1 MGLALAQGAL
11 AGSAVHPTRLSVDRY
26 GLDEGLSQL
35 SVTAIAQDDS
45 GFLWIGTQEG
55 LNRFD
60 GQRFLVLRESG
71 GLPSNSIESLAFD
84 ASSRLWVGTNDAG
97 LHIRDLRNGG
107 QTVLLNHANAPGTGD
122 PANFDIEICRTQRN
136 LSERGRHQA
145 RRIGALLAAR
155 SAPVEEVYTSRYCR
169 ARDTANLVFGEQ
181 NVETLEALD
190 LISGEE
196 QEDREAFET
205 ILELINGYTGSG
217 NLFMVTHPEN
227 VSAWAGIRSREG
239 EAIIVVPEA
248 EGLRVTG
255 RVVLN

>member
-1 MGLALAQGAL
+1 MELQLTASRKGVVKAEVATIWGDRLAFLPHFASLYAHRTNGY
-11 AGSAVHPTRLSVDRY
+11 SMKR
-26 GLDEGLSQL
+26 
-35 SVTAIAQDDS
+35 IAYV
-45 GFLWIGTQEG
+45 L
-55 LNRFD
+55 
-60 GQRFLVLRESG
+60 LVLC
-71 GLPSNSIESLAFD
+71 LAFP
-84 ASSRLWVGTNDAG
+84 ANATEAG
-97 LHIRDLRNGG
+97 WALLRNGG

-196 QEDREAFET
+196 QEDREAFEA

-227 VSAWAGIRSREG
+227 VSAWAGVRSREG

>member
-1 MGLALAQGAL
+1 MKRIASVLLFLCLAVPANATEAGWAL
-11 AGSAVHPTRLSVDRY
+11 
-26 GLDEGLSQL
+26 
-35 SVTAIAQDDS
+35 
-45 GFLWIGTQEG
+45 
-55 LNRFD
+55 
-60 GQRFLVLRESG
+60 
-71 GLPSNSIESLAFD
+71 
-84 ASSRLWVGTNDAG
+84 
-97 LHIRDLRNGG
+97 LRNGG

-122 PANFDIEICRTQRN
+122 PDNFDIEICRTQRN

-155 SAPVEEVYTSRYCR
+155 SAPVEEVYSSRYCR
-169 ARDTANLVFGEQ
+169 ALDTANLVFGEQ

-205 ILELINGYTGSG
+205 ILGLINGYTGSG